1 VLQSHFAIVRGSAR
15 INFGVLQSR
24 FAIVQGS
31 AQIWDEETLRDTM
44 TACIIMHNMIV
55 ENEGKVDPREGFP
68 EGGDNVE
75 TSHEMMD
82 FQTFID
88 NHVKIRNSDTCGSA
102 TQININVVIS

>member
-1 VLQSHFAIVRGSAR
+1 
-15 INFGVLQSR
+15 
-24 FAIVQGS
+24 
-31 AQIWDEETLRDTM
+31 M

-55 ENEGKVDPREGFP
+55 ENEGKVDPKEGFS

-75 TSHEMMD
+75 TYHEMMMD